1 MNGQVNAIVVEMWY
15 DKVSYPEL
23 RSLAQEA
30 YDDWQP
36 DTVLIEK
43 KASGQSL
50 LQDLRMGGITQY
62 WHTRQIET
70 RLQEHIVVLHY

>member
-1 MNGQVNAIVVEMWY
+1 MWY
-15 DKVSYPEL
+15 DKVTYPEL
-23 RSLAQEA
+23 RKLAQEA

-50 LQDLRMGGITQY
+50 LQDLRMGGIPVLSLF
-62 WHTRQIET
+62 TR
-70 RLQEHIVVLHY
+70 